1 MKIKFL
7 AVILLRTIC
16 LFFPFLFNAVFEKLA
31 RWSDVLLYW
40 VSDALPDPSKYDVPL
55 DTNKHIDNI
64 SKDKRFK

>member
-7 AVILLRTIC
+7 AVILLRAIC

-31 RWSDVLLYW
+31 RWSCVVLEW
-40 VSDALPDPSKYDVPL
+40 IADALPDPNKY
-55 DTNKHIDNI
+55 IDNI